1 MTMLNELLR
10 LKVYR
15 EEKAEMGL
23 ARCRLA
29 LVEVRRRTDAA
40 RDALAGYRRWST
52 EHELGLYGALYG
64 RLVRAR
70 DLEHLREDVVVLRLK
85 ERTLEESLEKVEV
98 ERGQAEVAV
107 RESRAVHEQ
116 ASRTREKFVQ
126 LVSVQSEEIRLEAE
140 RREDVELE
148 DLYAIRRDRED
159 WEGSEDE

>member
-23 ARCRLA
+23 ARCRFAFAEVTRRADESREA
-29 LVEVRRRTDAA
+29 LT
-40 RDALAGYRRWST
+40 GYQRWSA
-52 EHELGLYGALYG
+52 EHELGLFGALYG

-70 DLEHLREDVVVLRLK
+70 DLEYLREDVVVLRLK
-85 ERTLEESLEKVEV
+85 ERTLQESLDTVEV
-98 ERGQAEVAV
+98 EQGQAEVAV

-126 LVSVQSEEIRLEAE
+126 LVSLQSEEIRLETE
-140 RREDVELE
+140 RREDIEME
-148 DLYAIRRDRED
+148 DLYTIRRDRED
-159 WEGSEDE
+159 WEGGEDE

>member
-23 ARCRLA
+23 ARCRF
-29 LVEVRRRTDAA
+29 
-40 RDALAGYRRWST
+40 ALAEVGRRADESREALTGYQRWSA
-52 EHELGLYGALYG
+52 EHELGLFGAVYG

-85 ERTLEESLEKVEV
+85 ERTLQESLDTVEV
-98 ERGQAEVAV
+98 EHGHAEVAV

-116 ASRTREKFVQ
+116 AGRIREKFVQ
-126 LVSVQSEEIRLEAE
+126 LVSVQSEEIRLETE
-140 RREDVELE
+140 RQEDIEMEEL
-148 DLYAIRRDRED
+148 YTIRRDRED
-159 WEGSEDE
+159 WEGGEDE